1 MLINLTLLPRTFQTF
16 QELSMIISA
25 YRSNNF
31 LQSLP
36 IKMGKKTVALA
47 SILLLKLCFTA
58 ALFSAISTKVMAA
71 SEPEFQAA
79 LQQLISPTGS
89 KELAAESFSALL
101 KKEPGNPLLMAYAG
115 SATSSLATTTYF
127 PWKKMSYAEEGMAML
142 DKALQLVAVS
152 DGSAMHGATPVQLEV
167 KFAALNT
174 FLAVPGFMNRG
185 PRGEKLLSE
194 ILAHKQFEQAA
205 LGFRGAVWMRAA
217 RLALEQKR
225 LDDAKRFFNE
235 VIQNAA
241 PQAEAAKALL
251 KGVV

>member
-1 MLINLTLLPRTFQTF
+1 MTNVFDKFSQR
-16 QELSMIISA
+16 
-25 YRSNNF
+25 
-31 LQSLP
+31 LP
-36 IKMGKKTVALA
+36 ITVGKKTVALA
-47 SILLLKLCFTA
+47 AILLLKLCFTA
-58 ALFSAISTKVMAA
+58 AFFSVASAKAMAA

-115 SATSSLATTTYF
+115 AAASSLATTTYF
-127 PWKKMSYAEEGMAML
+127 PWKKMSYAEDGMAML
-142 DKALQLVAVS
+142 DKALQLVAAS
-152 DGSAMHGATPVQLEV
+152 DGSAMHGTTAVLLEV
-167 KFAALNT
+167 KFTASNT

-185 PRGEKLLSE
+185 PRGEQLLAE
-194 ILAHKQFEQAA
+194 VLAHKQFEQAA

-225 LDDAKRFFNE
+225 SDDAKRFLNA

-241 PQAEAAKALL
+241 PQAEAAKVLL
-251 KGVV
+251 KGVA